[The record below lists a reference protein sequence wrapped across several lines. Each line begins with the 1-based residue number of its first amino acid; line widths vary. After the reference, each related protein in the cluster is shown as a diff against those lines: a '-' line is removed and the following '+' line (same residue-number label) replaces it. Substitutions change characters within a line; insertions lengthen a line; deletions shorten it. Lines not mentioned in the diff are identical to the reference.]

1 MIELGKKQTLLIVKS
16 VEFGVYLAEDMNA
29 DTKHQVLLPAK
40 QVPAGTK
47 AGDKLEVF
55 IYKDSQDGE
64 KEKSITFYVG
74 KKDEEG
80 TYYYVQLEDS
90 IRVNRVLAESIETIL
105 P

>member
-1 MIELGKKQTLLIVKS
+1 MIELGKKQTLLVVKS

-55 IYKDSQDGE
+55 IYKDSQDW
-64 KEKSITFYVG
+64 
-74 KKDEEG
+74 KKIFCFHIMSR
-80 TYYYVQLEDS
+80 QLVS
-90 IRVNRVLAESIETIL
+90 LRGRNVW
-105 P
+105 